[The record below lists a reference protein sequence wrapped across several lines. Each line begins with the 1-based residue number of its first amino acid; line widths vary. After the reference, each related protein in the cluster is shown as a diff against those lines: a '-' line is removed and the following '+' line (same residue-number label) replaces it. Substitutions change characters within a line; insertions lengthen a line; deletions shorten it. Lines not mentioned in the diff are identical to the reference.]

1 MSNATYVLGTIEY
14 LFLEIEAT
22 APGFVWDP
30 TEWTAEVAL
39 LELGTPLVPE
49 PEGAP
54 AEDDPT
60 PTVWTDAVL
69 ETIDAVN
76 YAKVLL
82 GDDPELP
89 EGRYRAIIRLTETS
103 GGTEVPL
110 LKAKGLVTIQG
121 AEE

>member
-1 MSNATYVLGTIEY
+1 MSSAVYILGTIEY

-22 APGFVWDP
+22 APGFVFDP
-30 TEWTAEVAL
+30 ADWTAELAL
-39 LELGTPLVPE
+39 IPLGTPLVPE

-69 ETIDAVN
+69 ETIGTVN

-82 GDDPELP
+82 GDDPILP
-89 EGRYRAIIRLTETS
+89 EGRYRALVRLTETS

>member
-30 TEWTAEVAL
+30 TEWTAELAL
-39 LELGTPLVPE
+39 LPLGSGIVEE
-49 PEGAP
+49 PEGEP

-69 ETIDAVN
+69 ESIDTVN

-89 EGRYRAIIRLTETS
+89 EGRYRAIVRLTQTS